1 MSDRMRRRWAH
12 TPNGSGTAGPSRRD
26 LMRAAGLAAV
36 GAPFLLGRPEL
47 ARAQAANPLRLVLWP
62 MMNGAESG
70 AFYPTPGNAALS
82 PITEPIKAYARYAS
96 FIKGV
101 NVSGSVNH
109 FAVRSIYSGFPVAN
123 YESPDPNVKS
133 VDQLVADHIAATSPT
148 KLKSLHLGVIP
159 ADSINYYQRAGR
171 STLFF
176 APKPVDYEANPV
188 TAFDRVFGGGAPAPA
203 AAAGPADFTN
213 AALDVIDAEIAELSG
228 RLKDSPSEVSKLSQH
243 REALKGLRPTATLP
257 GTPPAAGG
265 GGGGATLPSVEKLRP
280 ALQGNAKD
288 AYKHQFFSDIFD
300 AQVDIMARALVTG
313 LTRVATLQAGSA
325 DGNATVPVGRG
336 YPHHNTS
343 HGNQGIFAMCQQ
355 WYFTKMNRLLQALDV
370 PDPLAPGKTV
380 LDNTMLVLIA
390 ECLPVGH
397 GSNGVPALIVGGGA
411 GRIKA
416 GTFVNGSGITNK
428 NIMATVLRAFGLPP
442 AHFGDKVV
450 AEVLA

>member
-1 MSDRMRRRWAH
+1 
-12 TPNGSGTAGPSRRD
+12 
-26 LMRAAGLAAV
+26 
-36 GAPFLLGRPEL
+36 
-47 ARAQAANPLRLVLWP
+47 
-62 MMNGAESG
+62 
-70 AFYPTPGNAALS
+70 
-82 PITEPIKAYARYAS
+82 
-96 FIKGV
+96 V

-133 VDQLVADHIAATSPT
+133 VDQLVADHIAATAAT

-171 STLFF
+171 STFFF

-188 TAFDRVFGGGAPAPA
+188 TAFDRVFGGAAPVPGPVVGA
-203 AAAGPADFTN
+203 ADFTN
-213 AALDVIDAEIAELSG
+213 DALDVIDAEIAELSG
-228 RLKDSPSEVSKLSQH
+228 RLRESPSEVSKLAQH
-243 REALKGLRPTATLP
+243 REALRGLRPVAP
-257 GTPPAAGG
+257 GPGGPPSAGG
-265 GGGGATLPSVEKLRP
+265 AGDGKTLASVEKLRP

-288 AYKHQFFSDIFD
+288 AYKHQYFSDVFD
-300 AQVDIMARALVTG
+300 AQVDIMARALVGG

-336 YPHHNTS
+336 FPHHNTS
-343 HGNQGIFAMCQQ
+343 HGNQASFSMCQQ

-397 GSNGVPALIVGGGA
+397 GSNGVPTMIIGGGA
-411 GRIKA
+411 GRIKP

-450 AEVLA
+450 SEVLA